1 MNSRVLSRCL
11 CSAFFL
17 FLCSVPLGVSAD
29 TIPEFAVKASVS
41 KDRLATFTED
51 ITYDFGDVMK
61 HGIYRYIPVVYPRDN
76 GSYQLRLKIG
86 AVTRDGVDEPY
97 SKSMTGGDLML
108 KIGDANRT
116 IDGPHSYGITYSTD
130 RAINF
135 LKDHDEL
142 YWNVTGNSWPAPIE
156 HATFVLS
163 LPAGIDPASVTSTC
177 FTGVTG
183 STEHGCTIS
192 QVGSDLTFESTR
204 VLQQGEELT
213 IVVGLPKGII
223 TPPSA
228 TDLLWQ
234 FMADNGVAF
243 FPVMAFLVMFL
254 LWWKRGRDPKLGT
267 VIPEYEPPQKLS
279 PALTGAIMT
288 NGDVPSRTLTA
299 TIIDLARRG
308 YLKISFDEK
317 KTVLGLGHAQTY
329 TFIKQKAADDKMTDY
344 ETTLFDG
351 LFSEGDSVKI
361 DDLQGQKFYVQVA
374 SYKKQVQK
382 VVDTMKV
389 FTANPAMVRGA
400 YISVAFFLGW
410 GMFAVFGDTGVGVF
424 AAIMTAIIIAAFGIV
439 MPSRTLSGVRLYADL
454 KGFKW
459 FLSVTEKDR
468 LDFHN
473 APERT
478 PEQFMA
484 FLPYAIAFEVE
495 TKWAG
500 QFASLDMPPPSWA
513 TGTSMAQWNTMM
525 LVSNLGS
532 LHAAA
537 ASSGFSPPSSA
548 GSGGSGFSGGGSG
561 GGFGGGGG
569 GSW

>member
-1 MNSRVLSRCL
+1 MS
-11 CSAFFL
+11 F
-17 FLCSVPLGVSAD
+17 
-29 TIPEFAVKASVS
+29 
-41 KDRLATFTED
+41 
-51 ITYDFGDVMK
+51 
-61 HGIYRYIPVVYPRDN
+61 VV
-76 GSYQLRLKIG
+76 
-86 AVTRDGVDEPY
+86 
-97 SKSMTGGDLML
+97 
-108 KIGDANRT
+108 
-116 IDGPHSYGITYSTD
+116 
-130 RAINF
+130 
-135 LKDHDEL
+135 
-142 YWNVTGNSWPAPIE
+142 
-156 HATFVLS
+156 S
-163 LPAGIDPASVTSTC
+163 LPNGTDPSSVTSTC
-177 FTGVTG
+177 FTGVYG
-183 STEHGCTIS
+183 STEHDCTVS
-192 QVGSDLTFESTR
+192 VAGSDLTFESTR
-204 VLQQGEELT
+204 VLQQGEGLT
-213 IVVGLPKGII
+213 IVVGLPKGVI

-228 TDLLWQ
+228 ADLFWQ
-234 FMADNGVAF
+234 FMADNGVVF

-279 PALTGAIMT
+279 PALVGAIMT
-288 NGDVPSRTLTA
+288 NGDVPSRTITA

-317 KTVLGLGHAQTY
+317 KSLIGHAQTY
-329 TFIKQKAADDKMTDY
+329 TFIKQKAADAAMADY
-344 ETTLFDG
+344 EKTLFDG

-361 DDLQGQKFYVQVA
+361 DDLQGQKFYLTVA
-374 SYKKQVQK
+374 SYRKQVQK
-382 VVDTMKV
+382 VVDAMKV

-400 YISVAFFLGW
+400 YISVAFFIGW
-410 GMFAVFGDTGVGVF
+410 GMFAVFGDTGVGV
-424 AAIMTAIIIAAFGIV
+424 ASGIATGIIIAAFGLV
-439 MPSRTLSGVRLYADL
+439 MPSRTTDGVRLYADL

-478 PEQFMA
+478 PEQFMT

-500 QFASLDMPPPSWA
+500 QFASLDLPPPSWA
-513 TGTSMAQWNTMM
+513 TGTSMAHWNTMM
-525 LVSNLGS
+525 LVSNLSS

-537 ASSGFSPPSSA
+537 ASSGFSAPSSA